1 MLIRRWVVVVTYLSM
16 TQSGTKRDNNS
27 ISFPWFVIS
36 WFGLILVAD
45 HWFVSPFTPL
55 KNVARGYFLIPAEL
69 ISSHLQSLVNIRPSL
84 ARQSHTRVMM
94 IRCNYQTLF
103 YVKGWWSSTGHKQVL
118 HFWKEGTQ
126 GFSIGNQGPSVVS
139 KGNHQYHHKSDQR
152 NIDS

>member
-1 MLIRRWVVVVTYLSM
+1 MLIRRCVVFVTYLSIV
-16 TQSGTKRDNNS
+16 GHKKREQLCF
-27 ISFPWFVIS
+27 ISLVCHR

-94 IRCNYQTLF
+94 IRCNYQIMF
-103 YVKGWWSSTGHKQVL
+103 YVKWSWIIKGHKQVL

-139 KGNHQYHHKSDQR
+139 KGNHQYHHNSDQR
-152 NIDS
+152 IIDSW